1 MNFTRSFRMAAL
13 TAIGA
18 ALLAGATSAQADDD
32 IGFSKPTFVSTTLAG
47 GEPLVF
53 ADTKHGTLIYTSH
66 EGTTHLYRNGVATI
80 PANWLANYRNQ
91 VNTWYSTDN
100 GKTWNLST
108 LADAPAGAPSASF
121 MGRPDQDQGFSDPDL
136 TQDAGGRIYNTGIN
150 LASDSIFSTG
160 DGGKTWNKGTA
171 DCHDGDRPWL
181 AGVEADTAYLATNT
195 AASGH
200 RIFATHDGGNTCDGG
215 VTGSGIADS
224 GGNGKMYWNP
234 VLKELVEPNGGG
246 VATWKP
252 GQTAFTKG
260 PAVNKGATFAHWPAI
275 AIDKAGT
282 LYMVWDTAPSGSHG
296 GGQGCPSTLTGGAS
310 DTRTATPN
318 AIQYASSTDD
328 GRHWSKVVTVQTGAY
343 GAGHIEFWPWLAA
356 GDEGRINIVWYE
368 TDRAVDIDCAP
379 VSLSIHTT
387 TITDA
392 DKTNPHIDVVDAA
405 GRSIH
410 YGTVCQ
416 GGTTCVATGE
426 DRRLGDFF
434 TQNPD
439 ANGCVMIASG
449 DTTQWDN
456 TTFTTMP
463 YSLPIIIRQTKG
475 PSLYDGVDCAHPTG

>member
-1 MNFTRSFRMAAL
+1 MTRRLAIAAVV
-13 TAIGA
+13 GA
-18 ALLAGATSAQADDD
+18 ALATAPAAFGDDHGA

-53 ADTKHGTLIYTSH
+53 ADTKHGTIIYTSH
-66 EGTTHLYRNGVATI
+66 EGTTHLYRNGFATI

-91 VNTWYSTDN
+91 VNTWYSDDN
-100 GKTWNLST
+100 GKTWKLST
-108 LADAPAGAPSASF
+108 IAGAPASVSF

-150 LASDSIFSTG
+150 LVSDSLFSTI
-160 DGGKTWNKGTA
+160 DGGKTWDKGIA
-171 DCHDGDRPWL
+171 ECHEGDRPWL
-181 AGVEADTAYLATNT
+181 AGVAADQAYLATNAQT
-195 AASGH
+195 IGGH
-200 RIFATHDGGNTCDGG
+200 LITSTTDGGNTCNGAP
-215 VTGSGIADS
+215 VS
-224 GGNGKMYWNP
+224 GGIPDPGAAGKLFWNP

-246 VATWKP
+246 VARWAP

-260 PAVNKGATFAHWPAI
+260 PQVNKGAIFAHWPSI

-282 LYMVWDTAPSGSHG
+282 LYMTWDTAPSGSHN
-296 GGQGCPSTLTGGAS
+296 GGQGCPSTLTGGPA
-310 DTRTATPN
+310 DTAKATPN
-318 AIQYASSTDD
+318 AIMYAYSKDD
-328 GRHWSKVVTVQTGAY
+328 GRTWSKPVTIQSGDY
-343 GAGHIEFWPWLAA
+343 GDGHIEFWPWLAA
-356 GDEGRINIVWYE
+356 GDDGHINIVWYE

-379 VSLSIHTT
+379 VSLNIKTT
-387 TITDA
+387 TLTEA
-392 DKTNPHIDVVDAA
+392 SKPNPQFDVVDAA
-405 GRSIH
+405 GRAIH

-463 YSLPIIIRQTKG
+463 YSLPIIIRQTSG
-475 PSLYDGVDCAHPTG
+475 PSLYTKPDGKDIDCAHPTS